1 MQNDNHIELK
11 VLPDDHHTH
20 SRNNKISYTL
30 ILVSSVCWVSGF
42 VYANEAGLKP
52 WETNL
57 MKGYPLALVCYF
69 ICRYNGYPL
78 MFKSK
83 KDFQLIMLRNV
94 VFLVHGLVTAAMQ
107 YKLPLPIL
115 HNINSSMSILVMII
129 EVLR

>member
-69 ICRYNGYPL
+69 IC
-78 MFKSK
+78 
-83 KDFQLIMLRNV
+83 QLIMLRNV